1 MKDPKPQ
8 PSRAKLCEVKDAI
21 RHACYNLTG
30 EDPRVLLERLGWTE
44 KEYMDALITG
54 DSER

>member
-1 MKDPKPQ
+1 MKDPKLALT
-8 PSRAKLCEVKDAI
+8 RAKLCEVNDAI

-30 EDPRVLLERLGWTE
+30 EDPKELLERLGWTE